1 MYHPPSIW
9 WTYTEISWKKT
20 PVRVFFDFQIA
31 THITSAMAQMH
42 ANVNIATRHG
52 QPNSLTSL
60 LIEGHESVMVDVQTQ
75 EGGGGGCETSK
86 KHVKISQIDQWP
98 FQNFTKLNWRCLPYL
113 FHYIYIHI
121 HTYRYKV
128 CFVGLNF
135 SGISFRIYSVESRL
149 LAQLR
154 LLRGFLQGGSQQLL
168 ARILWELWEMSQGY
182 NGLYWD
188 IISNNM
194 TMGFF

>member
-1 MYHPPSIW
+1 MVTWFQQAALQAQAAWISDSYTFVNDEADVDNNVYVHSTQTSRHVLCAYHKKINIAANVSPTFHMVNLHW
-9 WTYTEISWKKT
+9 NLVKKT

-113 FHYIYIHI
+113 FHYIY
-121 HTYRYKV
+121 TYTY
-128 CFVGLNF
+128 
-135 SGISFRIYSVESRL
+135 I
-149 LAQLR
+149 
-154 LLRGFLQGGSQQLL
+154 
-168 ARILWELWEMSQGY
+168 
-182 NGLYWD
+182 
-188 IISNNM
+188 
-194 TMGFF
+194 